1 MLGCALMLV
10 ALGLALTVDR
20 STADHKHIRG
30 PDDKV
35 DILEALL
42 PAGDQS

>member
-20 STADHKHIRG
+20 STADHKHIC
-30 PDDKV
+30 
-35 DILEALL
+35 LALSCL
-42 PAGDQS
+42 FF